1 VNNVVS
7 KHLQLLPLIWLTT
20 LLPGLAAGI
29 ALFMPRRLGQP
40 ISPPISGHP
49 AAS

>member
-1 VNNVVS
+1 
-7 KHLQLLPLIWLTT
+7 LIWLTT

-29 ALFMPRRLGQP
+29 GLFMPRRFGQQT
-40 ISPPISGHP
+40 SQHISGQH

>member
-1 VNNVVS
+1 
-7 KHLQLLPLIWLTT
+7 LIWLTT

-40 ISPPISGHP
+40 GRRQISGHH